1 MCTLCIRIYIIYNY
15 VVSNDKLA
23 QSYSEECTKKCTEAH
38 DYIWSLIE
46 KLKTGS
52 VTVEELH
59 MMDSHTVQVVKLFS
73 IVTKDT
79 ASLDFSQIIAQRM
92 SELKK
97 FDLHYNAIKV
107 LLKCCEDISEG
118 T

>member
-1 MCTLCIRIYIIYNY
+1 MY

-23 QSYSEECTKKCTEAH
+23 QSYSEECTKKCTEAR
-38 DYIWSLIE
+38 DYIWNLID

-59 MMDSHTVQVVKLFS
+59 MMNSHTVQVVKLFS

-79 ASLDFSQIIAQRM
+79 ASQIIAQRM
-92 SELKK
+92 SELEK
-97 FDLHYNAIKV
+97 FNLHYNAIKV

>member
-1 MCTLCIRIYIIYNY
+1 M
-15 VVSNDKLA
+15 SNDKLA
-23 QSYSEECTKKCTEAH
+23 QGYSEECTKKCTEAC
-38 DYIWSLIE
+38 DYVLSLID

-59 MMDSHTVQVVKLFS
+59 MVNSHTLQVVKLFS

-79 ASLDFSQIIAQRM
+79 ASPEFSQTITQRM
-92 SELKK
+92 SELEK
-97 FDLHYNAIKV
+97 FNLHYNAIKV

-118 T
+118 TQDDNIVATYFVYF